1 MLRRSFR
8 PALFILLI
16 CTFAFAL
23 WAQISYQTQYL
34 RERASLELERV
45 IGSPELNIRLTFVW
59 ATHLPVDDAAVRI
72 VKGAVSRGRK
82 SAILCG
88 GNACMQEV
96 KQLDFAHVS
105 AIRIRIREL
114 LRATP
119 FSGYLKVLPILPLYF
134 GPAFPGHFEHFCA
147 YVALWRDGGVYVSLR
162 SELGSDAL
170 GGGCHSEALEMAAPP
185 TGRLYAPHSSEIEK
199 LLQRFITNAIVA
211 FELDEHQGKQSK
223 KGSVWKSGSAARNPF
238 HVVTS
243 NYQLRQHYGVL
254 RRSDD
259 DNGAD
264 FSSEIHG
271 LAALQFLPFVDTFVE
286 KDTWRLSGP
295 CLDQNDTTVRLRRYS
310 SRVTFLMDQFR
321 LTDKTDWP
329 PADVLN
335 PLIISMDTHSLRS
348 TRTPAG
354 RGLAYLKS
362 HGAVGS
368 LNSSDVVSL
377 AKREI
382 VAYLSAGS
390 SVLMNRYVDGGR
402 SMSNKTYMVGVEPG
416 IVKSLMP
423 AHLLTEAVQIQT
435 RVTAA
440 GSNRAHRF
448 VEANSLLEKLSAANV
463 VITSDLN
470 WALPCVGMGVPVV
483 FLRLEG
489 AHVPRSLE
497 FAFKLF
503 HVVNISANGEPS
515 QLPTSFRWGSPLP
528 NPNPGLL
535 YRLQASAWEHI
546 RQDIGLRETAR
557 TYGIVPLREKN
568 STGRLQFFQVYTSS
582 SMNVRNRR
590 SLESILYHHPESP
603 VTLLSNTLHY
613 DEIAYFTE
621 LGYDVRI
628 VPYTLTDLLT
638 QAIDSEKGSI
648 KMYASAFVR
657 RLSVVETGEFWY
669 SHETDLIRL
678 LILYM
683 EGGVYLDTDV
693 IVLRQMGWLKNVLAT
708 QEDDYS
714 TLNGAVLAFEAKN
727 VFLLECIREFVMAY
741 NGKAWA
747 ENGPE
752 LLTRVAQRGNLA
764 CKNSDPEPI
773 VQSRCHVSV
782 LKKGYF
788 YPIGW
793 GEVESACFTDTN
805 PESTNATLKHIDDMA
820 YTIHLN
826 NRITGRHGRTLP
838 GTVCRVVLNKFC
850 IACSSLV

>member
-1 MLRRSFR
+1 V
-8 PALFILLI
+8 
-16 CTFAFAL
+16 
-23 WAQISYQTQYL
+23 IS
-34 RERASLELERV
+34 
-45 IGSPELNIRLTFVW
+45 SPELNIRLTFVW
-59 ATHLPVDDAAVRI
+59 ATHLPVDDAAVGI
-72 VKGAVSRGRK
+72 IKGAVSRGRK
-82 SAILCG
+82 ATILCG
-88 GNACMQEV
+88 GDACMQEV
-96 KQLDFAHVS
+96 KQLNFAQVT
-105 AIRIRIREL
+105 ATRIRIREL

-134 GPAFPGHFEHFCA
+134 GPAFPSHFERFCA
-147 YVALWRDGGVYVSLR
+147 YVGLWRDGGLYISLR

-170 GGGCHSEALEMAAPP
+170 GGGCHSEALEIAAPP
-185 TGRLYAPHSSEIEK
+185 TGQRYAPHSSEIEK
-199 LLQRFITNAIVA
+199 LLLEFITNAVIA
-211 FELDEHQGKQSK
+211 FELEGRQGKQSTL
-223 KGSVWKSGSAARNPF
+223 GSVWQSGSAARNSF
-238 HVVTS
+238 GVATF
-243 NYQLRQHYGVL
+243 NNQLRQHYGVL

-259 DNGAD
+259 EDGAD
-264 FSSEIHG
+264 FSSEINV

-295 CLDQNDTTVRLRRYS
+295 CIDQNDTRVRLRRHS

-321 LTDKTDWP
+321 ITENTDWP

-335 PLIISMDTHSLRS
+335 PLIISMHTGSLQS
-348 TRTPAG
+348 TSTSAG
-354 RGLAYLKS
+354 RGRAYLKS

-377 AKREI
+377 TKHEV

-390 SVLMNRYVDGGR
+390 SVLMNRYVDGAR
-402 SMSNKTYMVGVEPG
+402 SMSNKTYFVGVEPS
-416 IVKSLMP
+416 VAKSLMP
-423 AHLLTEAVQIQT
+423 SQLLKEAVHMQT
-435 RVTAA
+435 SAATA
-440 GSNRAHRF
+440 GFNRAHRF
-448 VEANSLLEKLSAANV
+448 VKANLLLHNLSTANV
-463 VITSDLN
+463 VVTNDLN
-470 WALPCVGMGVPVV
+470 WALPCAGMGVPVV

-489 AHVPRSLE
+489 SYVPSSLE
-497 FAFKLF
+497 FALKLF
-503 HVVNISANGEPS
+503 HVVNVSTSGVPS
-515 QLPTSFRWGSPLP
+515 QLPMSFSWDSPLP

-546 RQDIGLRETAR
+546 RQDVGLRETAR

-613 DEIAYFTE
+613 DEIAYYTE

-628 VPYTLTDLLT
+628 VPYSLTDLLT
-638 QAIDSEKGSI
+638 QAIDSEKGNI
-648 KMYASAFVR
+648 KMFASAFAR
-657 RLSVVETGEFWY
+657 RLSLVATGEFWY

-678 LILYM
+678 LIIYM

-693 IVLRQMGWLKNVLAT
+693 IVLRQMSWLKNVLAT

-727 VFLLECIREFVMAY
+727 LFLLECIREFLMAY

-764 CKNSDPEPI
+764 CKNTDPEPF

-805 PESTNATLKHIDDMA
+805 PETTNATLKYISDMA

-826 NRITGRHGRTLP
+826 NRITGRHGRTIP
-838 GTVCRVVLNKFC
+838 GTVCRTVLNKFC